1 MKLSYVCNNNQ
12 CKKLEFN
19 QIEMKKENKIVR
31 IVFISDTHT
40 CHHQL
45 PIPNCDLL
53 IHCGDLSFRGVD
65 QSDASSVKFYTNFNN
80 WLGKVALGAKKIV
93 IAGNH
98 DTYLEKV
105 GAAAAQ
111 KLLSNAIYLQNSF
124 VDVLGLTIFGSPAS
138 NETSKRNKAFQ
149 NQKYI
154 TEMQKIL
161 RESNRKVD
169 ILVTH
174 SCNVV
179 PKEMIEKLGGC
190 CKIHAWGHFHHD
202 YGVKREKIGQ
212 FEYLSLGC
220 SSIEGINSNKVGPIV
235 VDLAI

>member
-1 MKLSYVCNNNQ
+1 MKLSYVCNNN
-12 CKKLEFN
+12 CKKLEFS
-19 QIEMKKENKIVR
+19 QIERKKDKMIR

-45 PIPNCDLL
+45 PIPNCDILV
-53 IHCGDLSFRGVD
+53 HCGDMSFRGVD
-65 QSDASSVKFYTNFNN
+65 QSDVSSKKFYTDFNN
-80 WLGKVALGAKKIV
+80 WLGKVAPGATKIV

-98 DTYLEKV
+98 DTYLEKI
-105 GAAAAQ
+105 GATETK

-124 VDVLGLTIFGSPAS
+124 VRLFGLSIFGSPAS

-154 TEMQKIL
+154 SELQTIL
-161 RESNRKVD
+161 REQTKEVD

-179 PKEMIEKLGGC
+179 PKEIIQKLG
-190 CKIHAWGHFHHD
+190 CKIHSWGHFHHD
-202 YGVKREKIGQ
+202 YGVKREKINQ
-212 FEYLSLGC
+212 YEYISLGC